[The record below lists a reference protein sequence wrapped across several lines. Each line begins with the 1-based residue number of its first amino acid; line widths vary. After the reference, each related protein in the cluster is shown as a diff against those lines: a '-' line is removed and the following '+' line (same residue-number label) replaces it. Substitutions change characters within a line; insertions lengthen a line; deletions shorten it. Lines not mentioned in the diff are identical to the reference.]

1 MIHEL
6 KIFPEYYN
14 AVVSGL
20 KTFEVRYNDRD
31 FKVGDSLILKEY
43 SGVSYTGRQTN
54 VVVTYI
60 VDDPSYCKEGYV
72 IMSIVLENIGV
83 NC

>member
-1 MIHEL
+1 MTHEL
-6 KIFPEYYN
+6 KILPQYYS

-31 FKVGDSLILKEY
+31 FKVGDTLILKEY
-43 SGVSYTGRQTN
+43 NGVSYTGRKTN

-72 IMSIVLENIGV
+72 IMSIVLENIGI